1 MNVFENDKYIEDVA
15 FIANTLL
22 PWEKLRDHPTN
33 CVNLLK
39 GAK

>member
-1 MNVFENDKYIEDVA
+1 MALKFGWTK
-15 FIANTLL
+15 
-22 PWEKLRDHPTN
+22 WEEEPSIMFAGDHPTN